1 MAIRAVVTDIEGTT
15 TSVSFVYDVLFPYAR
30 AHIPAYVR
38 ANADALAGLLDDV
51 REEEGERSLTL
62 DGCIAAL
69 LRWMDEDRKVTPL
82 KTLQGMVWK
91 QGYEGGGSKGHLYPD
106 VAPSLRRWKGQGL
119 SLHVYSSGSV
129 EAQKLLFGHSNAGD
143 LTPLFSRWFDTLVG
157 GKKDAASY
165 ARIAA
170 EIGVAPP
177 EALFLSDNPEELAAA
192 RAAGW
197 AVIGLDRPG
206 NTFDLA
212 GWPVTTSFEQIDP
225 GSTKLIQGQTD

>member
-30 AHIPAYVR
+30 EHIPAYVR
-38 ANADALAGLLDDV
+38 TNADTLAGLLGDV
-51 REEEGERSLTL
+51 RREAGDASLTL
-62 DGCIAAL
+62 EGCIAAL

-91 QGYEGGGSKGHLYPD
+91 QGYEDGGFRGHLYPD

-129 EAQKLLFGHSNAGD
+129 AAQKLLFGHSDAGD
-143 LTPLFSRWFDTLVG
+143 LTPLFSGWFDTLIG
-157 GKKDAASY
+157 GKKEAASY
-165 ARIAA
+165 TRIAA
-170 EIGVAPP
+170 AAGMAPR
-177 EALFLSDNPEELAAA
+177 ELLFLSDNPEELAAA
-192 RAAGW
+192 RAAGL

-212 GWPVTTSFEQIDP
+212 GWPVTASFEQIDP
-225 GSTKLIQGQTD
+225 VAMN